1 MIEWY
6 PGGSADQSSLV
17 QLTSFPRYGEDDIF
31 VHVWT
36 NADSPSDI
44 VTSQKPLA
52 IYAQVIKGSSP
63 VLRADVTVDIRVTQP
78 DSGSG
83 NHFSLRLKDDGS
95 GG

>member
-1 MIEWY
+1 MAILFLLFLTFCL
-6 PGGSADQSSLV
+6 SS
-17 QLTSFPRYGEDDIF
+17 
-31 VHVWT
+31 
-36 NADSPSDI
+36 

>member
-1 MIEWY
+1 M
-6 PGGSADQSSLV
+6 
-17 QLTSFPRYGEDDIF
+17 
-31 VHVWT
+31 
-36 NADSPSDI
+36 
-44 VTSQKPLA
+44 TSQKPLA